1 MSCINYKPW
10 VGKDYNKGY
19 RGKRILVLGE
29 SHYAPDGKIDEEL
42 TQWVVRDIAYEPGG
56 QNYLATFTCFERA
69 IAGRQ
74 MTQAERIEF
83 WESVVF
89 YNYLQF
95 PTEGP
100 RTTPNP
106 EHWAKSADAFV
117 ELLEKYTPDYIIV
130 WGVRLYNALPDLGGH
145 GGVLRL
151 ENEDTADYWVYP
163 IKGKEIPALK
173 IHHPSAPTGREWEY
187 WHKVIDKF
195 INL

>member
-74 MTQAERIEF
+74 MTQAERVEF
-83 WESVVF
+83 WARVIFSHSLTF
-89 YNYLQF
+89 LDFFLSTQKLSCLLIFLLKIN
-95 PTEGP
+95 TEL
-100 RTTPNP
+100 
-106 EHWAKSADAFV
+106 SADTFLAV
-117 ELLEKYTPDYIIV
+117 
-130 WGVRLYNALPDLGGH
+130 
-145 GGVLRL
+145 
-151 ENEDTADYWVYP
+151 
-163 IKGKEIPALK
+163 
-173 IHHPSAPTGREWEY
+173 
-187 WHKVIDKF
+187 F
-195 INL
+195 IQNK